1 MTEFYLVRHAQPN
14 YQNRSETD
22 RELTPKGA
30 SDCRYVTQY
39 LEDHGVTTMYSS
51 PYRRAVDT
59 VRGYAEK
66 HSLPITFDSDLR
78 ERGIDDSWVTD
89 FKDFMRRQWADFS
102 YKLPGGESLSEVQTR
117 VVTAIRRIAKAH
129 PGESIAAGGHGTG
142 KACPGF
148 GLQPKCPAGVCS
160 ASPPACRRIV
170 IPAAVVYNTGIS
182 DNKKETG
189 KQHGRKKRSA
199 AFYRRRLLR
208 QSGTGRLGSDPAI

>member
-129 PGESIAAGGHGTG
+129 PGESIAAGGHGTALCTVINYYKPDFDYAAALTVLPLMPVVLHLTFDG
-142 KACPGF
+142 GELAA
-148 GLQPKCPAGVCS
+148 LAVDDLGV
-160 ASPPACRRIV
+160 
-170 IPAAVVYNTGIS
+170 
-182 DNKKETG
+182 
-189 KQHGRKKRSA
+189 
-199 AFYRRRLLR
+199 
-208 QSGTGRLGSDPAI
+208 GTTPVPEQL